1 MISIGELTIIDSTTY
16 RCLKIENGVAH
27 LKNIIH
33 NQGRPTKIPVNECPY
48 MESGII
54 VIPKKIPSV
63 PKRTKSKVNL
73 TALIK
78 ENTDLQI
85 SRSAKNLLYE
95 WVETA
100 VGNVVS
106 NAEQNALV
114 RGERRITAAH
124 IHWLETNHRVEGFW
138 KENENYLKD

>member
-1 MISIGELTIIDSTTY
+1 MISVGELTIINSTTY
-16 RCLKIENGVAH
+16 RCLKIENDVAH

-48 MESGII
+48 MEGGTI

-63 PKRTKSKVNL
+63 PKKTRSKVNI

>member
-1 MISIGELTIIDSTTY
+1 MISVGELTIINSTTY

-48 MESGII
+48 MEGGTI

-63 PKRTKSKVNL
+63 PKKTRSKVNI

>member
-1 MISIGELTIIDSTTY
+1 
-16 RCLKIENGVAH
+16 LKIENDVAH

-48 MESGII
+48 MEGGTI

-63 PKRTKSKVNL
+63 PKKTRSKVNI